1 MLLIYQ
7 RCDLSMRVVGK
18 TSIQVL
24 QKVDD
29 NRQSREV
36 GKGEQDLNVRP
47 GRPILVNIETAL
59 RTGSCPG
66 A

>member
-1 MLLIYQ
+1 
-7 RCDLSMRVVGK
+7 MRVVGK